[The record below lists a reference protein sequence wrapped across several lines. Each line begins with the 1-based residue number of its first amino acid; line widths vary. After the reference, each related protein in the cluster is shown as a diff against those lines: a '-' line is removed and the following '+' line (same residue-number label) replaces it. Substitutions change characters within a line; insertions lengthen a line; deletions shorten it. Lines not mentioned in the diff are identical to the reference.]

1 MVCIKKKNEADESGI
16 LFIFFN
22 NLTKELPR
30 IEIRSGTKTER
41 NGTNDDERSEAE

>member
-1 MVCIKKKNEADESGI
+1 MKLKKVEFF
-16 LFIFFN
+16 LYFFN

-41 NGTNDDERSEAE
+41 NGTNG